1 VPELANALA
10 NPLDVL
16 VAGELY
22 ADLIMSGFDFWP
34 LPGQES
40 FATQFHREV
49 GGGAA
54 NTACALARLGSRAAV
69 FGIVGADG
77 DWLIQQLSVHA
88 VDTSHITRDP
98 VEPTA
103 FTVAITTPEDR
114 TFFTYSGANRGFAQ
128 SLVRASAE
136 NRLPPARHIHLAF
149 SPNLASA
156 PKLLAAFRARGCT
169 VSLDVGWHEDWLRD
183 PRVRDL
189 LPLLDIFFPN
199 ESEAAALTG
208 ESEPAA
214 MLRWFAA
221 TGLPMAVVKLGPA
234 GACLLREGQVL
245 TVPPPPVIAID
256 TTGAGD
262 CFNAGFL
269 QAWMQGDPP
278 ETCLRAGNIC
288 GALSTQAYGGVV
300 GMPGPE
306 RFHQLLKAYP

>member
-1 VPELANALA
+1 MPSTSWS
-10 NPLDVL
+10 P
-16 VAGELY
+16 GELY
-22 ADLIMSGFDFWP
+22 ADLIMSGFEFWP

-40 FATQFHREV
+40 FANQFHREV

-54 NTACALARLGSRAAV
+54 NTACALARLGSRTAV
-69 FGIVGADG
+69 FGIVGSDG
-77 DWLIQQLSVHA
+77 DWLLQQLAGHA

-98 VEPTA
+98 TEPTA

-114 TFFTYSGANRGFAQ
+114 TFFTYSGANRGFSGR
-128 SLVRASAE
+128 SLVPPPKIACH
-136 NRLPPARHIHLAF
+136 PPATFTWLFLQPRLQ
-149 SPNLASA
+149 
-156 PKLLAAFRARGCT
+156 PKLLASLRARGCT

-189 LPLLDIFFPN
+189 LPLLDLFFPN

-214 MLRWFAA
+214 MLRWFSAA
-221 TGLPMAVVKLGPA
+221 GLPMAVVKLGPA
-234 GACLLREGQVL
+234 GACLLHEGEVL
-245 TVPPPPVIAID
+245 TVPPPPVVAPNIVID

-288 GALSTQAYGGVV
+288 GALSTQAYGGVA